1 MRLAWLNSE
10 TIKTM
15 LTVIAIPLALAYL
28 SHRYEETT
36 AKNQAADARLR
47 LYTELLTS
55 REQADSGLR
64 KDMFGKVLDT
74 FMTKRDGDVDQ
85 QLVELELLAANFQ
98 DSLNL
103 SPLFRQLRRQID
115 AQPAKDKAALMERL
129 ESVASD
135 VKARQIEA
143 LELVGAKMDGTV
155 NFAQLDSGTG
165 APVVVD
171 KELSFSDPGS
181 TEVVAGG
188 NHGLHK
194 RHFHVEAMEWDKD
207 QHRLLV
213 QVHDGSKQWVIAVDP
228 FDFPLV
234 DYTRISNTERF
245 TVAMTSYSDEYAQLK
260 FIYFPSSRSGVSD
273 KPYIDQVLASLRLD
287 H

>member
-1 MRLAWLNSE
+1 MRLAWLSSE
-10 TIKTM
+10 TGK
-15 LTVIAIPLALAYL
+15 TVITVLAIPLALAYL

-74 FMTKRDGDVDQ
+74 FMTKRNGDIDQ

-115 AQPAKDKAALMERL
+115 AEAPKDKASLMERL
-129 ESVASD
+129 ESVAND
-135 VKARQIEA
+135 VKAQRIEA
-143 LELVGAKMDGTV
+143 LELVGAKMDGSV
-155 NFAQLDSGTG
+155 NFAQLSAGTSE
-165 APVVVD
+165 PVVD
-171 KELSFSDPGS
+171 KELSFTDPGS
-181 TEVVAGG
+181 TDSSAGG
-188 NHGLHK
+188 NPGLHK
-194 RHFHVEAMEWDKD
+194 RHFRVEALEWDKD
-207 QHRLLV
+207 QQRLLV

-234 DYTRISNTERF
+234 DYTRISSTERF

>member
-1 MRLAWLNSE
+1 MRLGWLNSE
-10 TIKTM
+10 TTKWV
-15 LTVIAIPLALAYL
+15 LTVVGIPLVLAYL
-28 SHRYEETT
+28 SHRYEQTT
-36 AKNQAADARLR
+36 ARNQAADARLR

-74 FMTKRDGDVDQ
+74 FMTKRDGDIDQ

-103 SPLFRQLRRQID
+103 SPLFRQIRRRID
-115 AQPAKDKAALMERL
+115 AQSPADKQALTERL

-135 VKARQIEA
+135 VKDRQIEA

-155 NFAQLDSGTG
+155 NFAQLEAGTS
-165 APVVVD
+165 APVVD
-171 KELSFSDPGS
+171 KELSFSDPGAADS
-181 TEVVAGG
+181 PSGG
-188 NHGLHK
+188 PGVHR
-194 RHFHVEAMEWDKD
+194 RHFHVEALEWDRVL
-207 QHRLLV
+207 HRLLV
-213 QVHDGSKQWVIAVDP
+213 QVHDGSRQWVISVDP

-260 FIYFPSSRSGVSD
+260 FLYFPSSRSGVSD
-273 KPYIDQVLASLRLD
+273 KPYIDQVLASLRID

>member
-1 MRLAWLNSE
+1 MRPAWLNSE
-10 TIKTM
+10 NTKTI
-15 LTVIAIPLALAYL
+15 LTVLAIPLALAYL
-28 SHRYEETT
+28 SHRYEATT

-74 FMTKRDGDVDQ
+74 FMTKRDGDVEQ

-103 SPLFRQLRRQID
+103 SPLFRQLRRQINLQ
-115 AQPAKDKAALMERL
+115 APKEKADLMDRL
-129 ESVASD
+129 ETVAND

-155 NFAQLDSGTG
+155 NFAQLSAGIN
-165 APVVVD
+165 APVVD

-181 TEVVAGG
+181 DAGAGG
-188 NHGLHK
+188 SSGLHR
-194 RHFHVEAMEWDKD
+194 RHFHVEVLEWDKD

-260 FIYFPSSRSGVSD
+260 FLYFPSSRSGVSD

>member
-1 MRLAWLNSE
+1 MRPSWLNSE
-10 TIKTM
+10 TTKWV
-15 LTVIAIPLALAYL
+15 LTVLGIPLALAYL
-28 SHRYEETT
+28 SHRYEQTT

-74 FMTKRDGDVDQ
+74 FMTKRDGDIDQ

-103 SPLFRQLRRQID
+103 SPLFRQIRRKID
-115 AQPAKDKAALMERL
+115 KQPPPEQQAFTERL

-135 VKARQIEA
+135 VKDRQIEA

-155 NFAQLDSGTG
+155 NFAQLEAGTS
-165 APVVVD
+165 APVVD
-171 KELSFSDPGS
+171 KELSFSDPGAVD
-181 TEVVAGG
+181 TPGG
-188 NHGLHK
+188 GPGLHK
-194 RHFHVEAMEWDKD
+194 RHFHVEALEWDKV

-213 QVHDGSKQWVIAVDP
+213 QVHDGAKQWVISVDP

-245 TVAMTSYSDEYAQLK
+245 TVAMTSYSNDYAQLK
-260 FIYFPSSRSGVSD
+260 FLYFPSSRSGVSD

-287 H
+287 AK

>member
-1 MRLAWLNSE
+1 MRPSWLTSDHA
-10 TIKTM
+10 KWV
-15 LTVIAIPLALAYL
+15 LTVVGIPLTLAYL
-28 SHRYEETT
+28 SHRYEQTT
-36 AKNQAADARLR
+36 MKNQAADARLR

-74 FMTKRDGDVDQ
+74 FMTKKDDDINQ

-103 SPLFRQLRRQID
+103 SPLFRQLKRQID
-115 AQPAKDKAALMERL
+115 AQAPKDQVSLMERL
-129 ESVASD
+129 ESVAND
-135 VKARQIEA
+135 VKDRQIEA

-155 NFAQLDSGTG
+155 QFAQLDAG
-165 APVVVD
+165 ASVSVVD

-181 TEVVAGG
+181 SDFAATDNPGV
-188 NHGLHK
+188 HK
-194 RHFHVEAMEWDKD
+194 RHFIVDVLERDKV

-213 QVHDGSKQWVIAVDP
+213 RVHDGKKQWVIGVDP

-245 TVAMTSYSDEYAQLK
+245 TVALTSYANDYAQLK

-273 KPYIDQVLASLRLD
+273 KPYIDQVLSSLRLD

>member
-1 MRLAWLNSE
+1 MRIGWLTSE
-10 TIKTM
+10 TSKWA
-15 LTVIAIPLALAYL
+15 LTVLAIPLALAYL

-74 FMTKRDGDVDQ
+74 FMTKRESDIGQ

-115 AQPAKDKAALMERL
+115 AQSPKDKADLMERL
-129 ESVASD
+129 ESVAND
-135 VKARQIEA
+135 VKDRQIEA

-155 NFAQLDSGTG
+155 NFAQLDAGTS
-165 APVVVD
+165 APVVDRV
-171 KELSFSDPGS
+171 LSFIDPGS
-181 TEVVAGG
+181 ADSSAPNNPGI
-188 NHGLHK
+188 HK
-194 RHFHVEAMEWDKD
+194 RRFHVEVLERDKL

-213 QVHDGSKQWVIAVDP
+213 QVHDGTKQWVIAVDP

-234 DYTRISNTERF
+234 DYTRISSTERF
-245 TVAMTSYSDEYAQLK
+245 TVAMTSYTDEYAQLK

>member
-1 MRLAWLNSE
+1 MRLTWLTSE
-10 TIKTM
+10 TSKWV
-15 LTVIAIPLALAYL
+15 LTVLGIPLALAYM
-28 SHRYEETT
+28 SHRYEVTT

-74 FMTKRDGDVDQ
+74 FMTKRDGDIDQ

-103 SPLFRQLRRQID
+103 SPLFRQIRRKID
-115 AQPAKDKAALMERL
+115 TQPLKDQGPLTERL
-129 ESVASD
+129 ESVAND
-135 VKARQIEA
+135 VKDRQIEA

-155 NFAQLDSGTG
+155 NFAQLEAGTS
-165 APVVVD
+165 APVVD

-181 TEVVAGG
+181 VDSGSPG
-188 NHGLHK
+188 IHK
-194 RHFHVEAMEWDKD
+194 RHFQVEVLEWDKM

-213 QVHDGSKQWVIAVDP
+213 QVHDGAKQWVISVDP

-245 TVAMTSYSDEYAQLK
+245 TVAMTSYSNDYAQLK
-260 FIYFPSSRSGVSD
+260 FLYFPSSRSGVSD
-273 KPYIDQVLASLRLD
+273 KPYIDQVLSSLRLD
-287 H
+287 R

>member
-1 MRLAWLNSE
+1 MNAE
-10 TIKTM
+10 TAK
-15 LTVIAIPLALAYL
+15 TVITVLAIPLALAYL

-74 FMTKRDGDVDQ
+74 FMTKRNGDIDQ

-115 AQPAKDKAALMERL
+115 AEAPKDKASLMERL
-129 ESVASD
+129 ESVAND
-135 VKARQIEA
+135 VKAQQIEA
-143 LELVGAKMDGTV
+143 LELVGGKMDGSV
-155 NFAQLDSGTG
+155 NFAKLSAGTS
-165 APVVVD
+165 APVVD
-171 KELSFSDPGS
+171 KELSFTDPGS
-181 TEVVAGG
+181 TDPGTNG
-188 NHGLHK
+188 NTGLHK
-194 RHFHVEAMEWDKD
+194 RHFHVEALEWNKD
-207 QHRLLV
+207 QQRLLV

-245 TVAMTSYSDEYAQLK
+245 TVAMTSYSDEYAQLT

-273 KPYIDQVLASLRLD
+273 KPYIDQVLSSLRLD

>member
-1 MRLAWLNSE
+1 MRLAWLTSE
-10 TIKTM
+10 TTKWV
-15 LTVIAIPLALAYL
+15 LTVLGIPLVLAYL

-36 AKNQAADARLR
+36 ARNQAADARLR

-74 FMTKRDGDVDQ
+74 FMTKRDGDIDQ

-103 SPLFRQLRRQID
+103 SPLFRQIRRKIQT
-115 AQPAKDKAALMERL
+115 QPPKEQQAFTERL
-129 ESVASD
+129 ESVAND
-135 VKARQIEA
+135 VKDRQIEA

-155 NFAQLDSGTG
+155 NFAQLEAGTS
-165 APVVVD
+165 APIVD
-171 KELSFSDPGS
+171 KELTFSDPGS
-181 TEVVAGG
+181 ADAAATG
-188 NHGLHK
+188 NPGIHK
-194 RHFHVEAMEWDKD
+194 RHFHAEALEWDQV

-213 QVHDGSKQWVIAVDP
+213 QVHDGAKQWVISVDP

-260 FIYFPSSRSGVSD
+260 FLYFPSSRSGVSD

>member
-1 MRLAWLNSE
+1 MRPAWLNSE
-10 TIKTM
+10 NTKTL
-15 LTVIAIPLALAYL
+15 LTVLAIPLALAYL
-28 SHRYEETT
+28 SHRYEQTT

-103 SPLFRQLRRQID
+103 SPLFRQLRRQIKL
-115 AQPAKDKAALMERL
+115 QGPKEKAELMERL
-129 ESVASD
+129 ETVAND

-155 NFAQLDSGTG
+155 NFAQLNAGTN
-165 APVVVD
+165 APVVD

-181 TEVVAGG
+181 DAGPG
-188 NHGLHK
+188 GSGLHK
-194 RHFHVEAMEWDKD
+194 RHFHVEVMEWDQD

-260 FIYFPSSRSGVSD
+260 FLYFPSSRSGVSD

>member
-1 MRLAWLNSE
+1 MRPAWLNSE
-10 TIKTM
+10 NTKTL
-15 LTVIAIPLALAYL
+15 LTVLAIPLALAYL

-103 SPLFRQLRRQID
+103 SPLFRQLRRQINLQ
-115 AQPAKDKAALMERL
+115 APKEKADLMERL
-129 ESVASD
+129 ETVAND

-155 NFAQLDSGTG
+155 NFAQLDAGTN
-165 APVVVD
+165 APVVD
-171 KELSFSDPGS
+171 KELSFTDPGS
-181 TEVVAGG
+181 DAGAG
-188 NHGLHK
+188 RSGLHK
-194 RHFHVEAMEWDKD
+194 RHFHVEVMEWDKD

-260 FIYFPSSRSGVSD
+260 FLYFPSSRSGVSD

>member
-1 MRLAWLNSE
+1 MRLGWLGSE
-10 TIKTM
+10 TTKWV
-15 LTVIAIPLALAYL
+15 LTVLGIPLALAYL

-36 AKNQAADARLR
+36 ARNQAADARLR

-74 FMTKRDGDVDQ
+74 FMTKRDGDIDQ

-103 SPLFRQLRRQID
+103 SPLFRQIRRRID
-115 AQPAKDKAALMERL
+115 TQPPKEKQAFTERL

-135 VKARQIEA
+135 VKDRQIEA

-155 NFAQLDSGTG
+155 NFAQLQAGTS
-165 APVVVD
+165 APVVD
-171 KELSFSDPGS
+171 KELAFADPGS
-181 TEVVAGG
+181 TESPGG
-188 NHGLHK
+188 GPGIHR
-194 RHFHVEAMEWDKD
+194 RHFHVEALEWDKD

-213 QVHDGSKQWVIAVDP
+213 QVHDGVKQWVIGVDP

-260 FIYFPSSRSGVSD
+260 FLYFPSSRSGVSD

>member
-1 MRLAWLNSE
+1 MRLAWLGSE
-10 TIKTM
+10 TTKTL
-15 LTVIAIPLALAYL
+15 LTVLAIPLALAYL

-103 SPLFRQLRRQID
+103 SPLFRQLRRRID
-115 AQPAKDKAALMERL
+115 TQPPKDKASLTERL

-155 NFAQLDSGTG
+155 NFAQLSSGS

-171 KELSFSDPGS
+171 KELSFFDPGS
-181 TEVVAGG
+181 ADAGG
-188 NHGLHK
+188 GGKGGLHK

-287 H
+287 K

>member
-1 MRLAWLNSE
+1 MRTAWIHSE
-10 TIKTM
+10 TTKTI
-15 LTVIAIPLALAYL
+15 LTVLAIPLALAYL
-28 SHRYEETT
+28 SHRYEATT

-74 FMTKRDGDVDQ
+74 FMTKRNGDVDQ

-103 SPLFRQLRRQID
+103 SPLFRQLRRQIN
-115 AQPAKDKAALMERL
+115 AQPPKDKPELMERL
-129 ESVASD
+129 ETVAND

-155 NFAQLDSGTG
+155 NFAQLSAGTS
-165 APVVVD
+165 APVVD

-181 TEVVAGG
+181 TDSGT
-188 NHGLHK
+188 GLHK
-194 RHFHVEAMEWDKD
+194 RHFHVEVMEWDKD

-213 QVHDGSKQWVIAVDP
+213 QVHDGAKQWVIAVDP

-245 TVAMTSYSDEYAQLK
+245 TVAMTSYTDEYAQLK
-260 FIYFPSSRSGVSD
+260 FLYFPSSRSGVSD

>member
-1 MRLAWLNSE
+1 MRLGWLTSE
-10 TIKTM
+10 TTKWV
-15 LTVIAIPLALAYL
+15 LTVLGIPLALAYL

-36 AKNQAADARLR
+36 TRNQAADARLR

-74 FMTKRDGDVDQ
+74 FMTKRDGDIDQ

-103 SPLFRQLRRQID
+103 SPLFRQIRRKID
-115 AQPAKDKAALMERL
+115 TQPPKEKQAFTERL
-129 ESVASD
+129 ESVAND
-135 VKARQIEA
+135 VKDRQIEA
-143 LELVGAKMDGTV
+143 LELVGAKMDGSV
-155 NFAQLDSGTG
+155 NFAQLEAGTS
-165 APVVVD
+165 APIVD
-171 KELSFSDPGS
+171 KELAFSDPGS
-181 TEVVAGG
+181 ADTAASG
-188 NHGLHK
+188 NTGLHK
-194 RHFHVEAMEWDKD
+194 RHFHAEALEWDKV

-213 QVHDGSKQWVIAVDP
+213 QVHDGAKQWVIGVDP

-260 FIYFPSSRSGVSD
+260 FLYFPSSRSGVSD

>member
-1 MRLAWLNSE
+1 MRLAWLTSE
-10 TIKTM
+10 TSKWV
-15 LTVIAIPLALAYL
+15 LTVLGIPLALAYM
-28 SHRYEETT
+28 SHRYEVTT

-74 FMTKRDGDVDQ
+74 FMTKRDGDIDQ

-103 SPLFRQLRRQID
+103 SPLFRQIRRKID
-115 AQPAKDKAALMERL
+115 TQPLKDQGPLTERL
-129 ESVASD
+129 ESVAND
-135 VKARQIEA
+135 VKDRQIEA

-155 NFAQLDSGTG
+155 NFAQLEAGTS
-165 APVVVD
+165 APVVD

-181 TEVVAGG
+181 VDSGTGSPG
-188 NHGLHK
+188 IHK
-194 RHFHVEAMEWDKD
+194 RHFQVEVLEWDKM

-213 QVHDGSKQWVIAVDP
+213 QVHDGAKQWVISVDP

-245 TVAMTSYSDEYAQLK
+245 TVAMTSYSNDYAQLK
-260 FIYFPSSRSGVSD
+260 FLYFASSRSGVID
-273 KPYIDQVLASLRLD
+273 TPYIDQVLSSLRLD
-287 H
+287 R

>member
-1 MRLAWLNSE
+1 MRLAWLDSE
-10 TIKTM
+10 TTKTM

-115 AQPAKDKAALMERL
+115 AQPPKDKAALMERL

-181 TEVVAGG
+181 TDAGAGG
-188 NHGLHK
+188 NRGSPQTPFPCGSHGVGQGSASPVGAGARRLQAMGHRGRSLRFSAGRLHA
-194 RHFHVEAMEWDKD
+194 HL
-207 QHRLLV
+207 QHRALHGGHDLV
-213 QVHDGSKQWVIAVDP
+213 LRRVRAAEIHL
-228 FDFPLV
+228 FPQLP
-234 DYTRISNTERF
+234 ERC
-245 TVAMTSYSDEYAQLK
+245 K
-260 FIYFPSSRSGVSD
+260 R
-273 KPYIDQVLASLRLD
+273 
-287 H
+287 

>member
-1 MRLAWLNSE
+1 MRLGWLTSE
-10 TIKTM
+10 TSKWV
-15 LTVIAIPLALAYL
+15 LTVLGIPLALAYL
-28 SHRYEETT
+28 SHRYEQTT
-36 AKNQAADARLR
+36 ARNQAADARLR

-74 FMTKRDGDVDQ
+74 FMTKRDGDIDQ

-103 SPLFRQLRRQID
+103 SPLFRQIRRTID
-115 AQPAKDKAALMERL
+115 KQPLKEQQAFTERL
-129 ESVASD
+129 ESVAND
-135 VKARQIEA
+135 VKDRQIEA
-143 LELVGAKMDGTV
+143 LELVGAKMDGTI
-155 NFAQLDSGTG
+155 NFAELQAGTS
-165 APVVVD
+165 APIVD
-171 KELSFSDPGS
+171 KELAFSDPGAVD
-181 TEVVAGG
+181 TPGG
-188 NHGLHK
+188 GPGFHK
-194 RHFHVEAMEWDKD
+194 RHFHVEALEWDKV

-213 QVHDGSKQWVIAVDP
+213 QVHDGTKQWVISVDP

-245 TVAMTSYSDEYAQLK
+245 TVAMTSYSDDHAQLK
-260 FIYFPSSRSGVSD
+260 FLYFPSSRSGVSD

-287 H
+287 AK

>member
-1 MRLAWLNSE
+1 MRPAWVTSD
-10 TIKTM
+10 TAKWV
-15 LTVIAIPLALAYL
+15 LTVLAIPLALAYL
-28 SHRYEETT
+28 SHRYEQTT
-36 AKNQAADARLR
+36 MRNQAADARLR
-47 LYTELLTS
+47 LYTELLTT

-74 FMTKRDGDVDQ
+74 FMTKKEGDLDQ

-103 SPLFRQLRRQID
+103 SPLFRQLRREIN
-115 AQPAKDKAALMERL
+115 AQAPKDQENMMERL
-129 ESVASD
+129 ERVAND
-135 VKARQIEA
+135 VKDRQIEA

-155 NFAQLDSGTG
+155 MFAQLDAGTS
-165 APVVVD
+165 APVVD
-171 KELSFSDPGS
+171 KELTFLDPGS
-181 TEVVAGG
+181 SDAAATDNPGV
-188 NHGLHK
+188 HK
-194 RHFHVEAMEWDKD
+194 RHFNVEVLERDKV

-213 QVHDGSKQWVIAVDP
+213 RVHDGKRQWVIGVDP

-245 TVAMTSYSDEYAQLK
+245 TVAMTSYTDAYAQLK

>member
-1 MRLAWLNSE
+1 MRAAWLTSE
-10 TIKTM
+10 TSKWV
-15 LTVIAIPLALAYL
+15 LTVLGIPLALAYL
-28 SHRYEETT
+28 SHRYETTT

-74 FMTKRDGDVDQ
+74 FMTKRDGDIDQ

-103 SPLFRQLRRQID
+103 SPLFRQIRRKID
-115 AQPAKDKAALMERL
+115 AQSPKEREAFTERL

-135 VKARQIEA
+135 VKDRQIEA

-155 NFAQLDSGTG
+155 NFAQLEAGTS
-165 APVVVD
+165 APVVD

-181 TEVVAGG
+181 TDASGSG
-188 NHGLHK
+188 SPGIHK
-194 RHFHVEAMEWDKD
+194 RHFHVEVLEWDKI

-213 QVHDGSKQWVIAVDP
+213 QVHDGAKQWVIGVDP

-245 TVAMTSYSDEYAQLK
+245 TVAMTSYSNDYAQLK
-260 FIYFPSSRSGVSD
+260 FLYFPSSRSGVSD

>member
-103 SPLFRQLRRQID
+103 SPLFRQLRRQIN
-115 AQPAKDKAALMERL
+115 AR
-129 ESVASD
+129 
-135 VKARQIEA
+135 VKAGDWTGVRIRAPGERCGRFMILPPEWMPRSARAFLRKA
-143 LELVGAKMDGTV
+143 LAAE
-155 NFAQLDSGTG
+155 
-165 APVVVD
+165 
-171 KELSFSDPGS
+171 
-181 TEVVAGG
+181 
-188 NHGLHK
+188 
-194 RHFHVEAMEWDKD
+194 
-207 QHRLLV
+207 HRRV
-213 QVHDGSKQWVIAVDP
+213 RV
-228 FDFPLV
+228 
-234 DYTRISNTERF
+234 
-245 TVAMTSYSDEYAQLK
+245 
-260 FIYFPSSRSGVSD
+260 SR
-273 KPYIDQVLASLRLD
+273 
-287 H
+287 

>member
-1 MRLAWLNSE
+1 MRLGWLTSE
-10 TIKTM
+10 HTKWM
-15 LTVIAIPLALAYL
+15 LTVLAIPLALAYL

-74 FMTKRDGDVDQ
+74 FMTKRDGDIGQ

-115 AQPAKDKAALMERL
+115 AQAPKDKVALLERL
-129 ESVASD
+129 ESVAND
-135 VKARQIEA
+135 VKDRQIEA

-155 NFAQLDSGTG
+155 SFAQLDAGNSV
-165 APVVVD
+165 PVVD
-171 KELSFSDPGS
+171 KVLTFSDPGS
-181 TEVVAGG
+181 ADSGATDNPGI
-188 NHGLHK
+188 HK
-194 RHFHVEAMEWDKD
+194 RHFNVEVLERDKT

-213 QVHDGSKQWVIAVDP
+213 RVHDGAKQWVIGVDQ

-234 DYTRISNTERF
+234 DYTRISSTERF
-245 TVAMTSYSDEYAQLK
+245 TVALTSYTDEYAQLK

>member
-1 MRLAWLNSE
+1 MRPAWFNSE
-10 TIKTM
+10 TIKWV
-15 LTVIAIPLALAYL
+15 LTVLGIPLALAYF
-28 SHRYEETT
+28 SHRYEATT

-47 LYTELLTS
+47 LYTQLLTS
-55 REQADSGLR
+55 REQADSDLR

-74 FMTKRDGDVDQ
+74 FMTKRDGDIDQ

-103 SPLFRQLRRQID
+103 SPLFRQIRRKIATTPSPKEKQ
-115 AQPAKDKAALMERL
+115 AFTERL

-135 VKARQIEA
+135 VKDRQIEA

-155 NFAQLDSGTG
+155 NFAQLEAGTS
-165 APVVVD
+165 APVVD
-171 KELSFSDPGS
+171 KELSFADPGGADS
-181 TEVVAGG
+181 PTGSPG
-188 NHGLHK
+188 IHK
-194 RHFHVEAMEWDKD
+194 RHFHVEALEWDKE

-213 QVHDGSKQWVIAVDP
+213 QVHDGAKQWVISVDP

-260 FIYFPSSRSGVSD
+260 FLYFPSSRSGVSD

>member
-1 MRLAWLNSE
+1 MRPRWLDSE
-10 TIKTM
+10 TTKWV
-15 LTVIAIPLALAYL
+15 LTVVGIPLALAYL
-28 SHRYEETT
+28 SHRYEQTT
-36 AKNQAADARLR
+36 ARNQAADARLR

-74 FMTKRDGDVDQ
+74 FMTKRDGDIDQ

-103 SPLFRQLRRQID
+103 SPLFRQIRRKID
-115 AQPAKDKAALMERL
+115 AQAPVDKQALTERL

-135 VKARQIEA
+135 VKDRQIEA

-155 NFAQLDSGTG
+155 NFAQLEAGTS
-165 APVVVD
+165 APVVD
-171 KELSFSDPGS
+171 KELSFSDPG
-181 TEVVAGG
+181 AADAPGG
-188 NHGLHK
+188 GPGLHK
-194 RHFHVEAMEWDKD
+194 RHFHVEALEWDKVL
-207 QHRLLV
+207 HRLLV
-213 QVHDGSKQWVIAVDP
+213 QVHDGSKQWVISVDP

-245 TVAMTSYSDEYAQLK
+245 TVAMTSYSDDYAQLK
-260 FIYFPSSRSGVSD
+260 FLYFPSSRSGVSD

>member
-10 TIKTM
+10 TGKTM
-15 LTVIAIPLALAYL
+15 LTVLAIPLALAYL

-74 FMTKRDGDVDQ
+74 FMTKRDGDIGQ

-115 AQPAKDKAALMERL
+115 AQAPKDKASLMERL
-129 ESVASD
+129 ESVAND

-155 NFAQLDSGTG
+155 NFAQLSAGTN
-165 APVVVD
+165 AAVVD

-181 TEVVAGG
+181 TDSTASGSP
-188 NHGLHK
+188 GLHK
-194 RHFHVEAMEWDKD
+194 RHFHVEVLEWDKD

>member
-1 MRLAWLNSE
+1 VRPNWLNSE
-10 TIKTM
+10 STKWV
-15 LTVIAIPLALAYL
+15 LTVLGIPLALAYL
-28 SHRYEETT
+28 SHRYEQTT

-74 FMTKRDGDVDQ
+74 FMTKRDGDIDQ

-103 SPLFRQLRRQID
+103 SPLFRQIRRKIEN
-115 AQPAKDKAALMERL
+115 QPQNEKRAFTERL

-135 VKARQIEA
+135 VKDRQIEA

-155 NFAQLDSGTG
+155 NFAQLEAGTS
-165 APVVVD
+165 AAVVD
-171 KELSFSDPGS
+171 KELSFSDPGG
-181 TEVVAGG
+181 TDTPGG
-188 NHGLHK
+188 GPGIHK
-194 RHFHVEAMEWDKD
+194 RHFHVEALEWDK
-207 QHRLLV
+207 QLHRLLV

-260 FIYFPSSRSGVSD
+260 FLYFPSSRSGVSD

-287 H
+287 R

>member
-1 MRLAWLNSE
+1 MRPAWLTSE
-10 TIKTM
+10 TSKWV
-15 LTVIAIPLALAYL
+15 LTVLGIPLALAYL
-28 SHRYEETT
+28 SHRYEATT

-74 FMTKRDGDVDQ
+74 FMTKRDGDIDQ

-103 SPLFRQLRRQID
+103 SPLFRQIRRKID
-115 AQPAKDKAALMERL
+115 AQSPKDKEALTERL

-135 VKARQIEA
+135 VKDRQIEA

-155 NFAQLDSGTG
+155 NFAQLEAGTS
-165 APVVVD
+165 APVVD

-181 TEVVAGG
+181 TDASGSG
-188 NHGLHK
+188 SPGIHK
-194 RHFHVEAMEWDKD
+194 RHFHVEVLEWDKI

-213 QVHDGSKQWVIAVDP
+213 QVHDGAKQWVIGVDP

-245 TVAMTSYSDEYAQLK
+245 TVAMTSYSNDYAQLK
-260 FIYFPSSRSGVSD
+260 FLYFPSSRSGVSD

>member
-1 MRLAWLNSE
+1 MRPSWLNSDS
-10 TIKTM
+10 TKWV
-15 LTVIAIPLALAYL
+15 LTVLMIPLALAYL
-28 SHRYEETT
+28 SHRYEQPTV
-36 AKNQAADARLR
+36 ANQAADARIR

-74 FMTKRDGDVDQ
+74 FMTKRDGDLDQ

-103 SPLFRQLRRQID
+103 SPLFRQLRRNID
-115 AQPAKDKAALMERL
+115 AQKPRDQLDLLARL
-129 ESVASD
+129 ESVADD
-135 VKARQIEA
+135 VKDRQIES

-155 NFAQLDSGTG
+155 DFAQLDTG
-165 APVVVD
+165 SSVSVVD
-171 KELSFSDPGS
+171 KELSFVDPGS
-181 TEVVAGG
+181 NDLAAGG
-188 NHGLHK
+188 TPGVHK
-194 RHFHVEAMEWDKD
+194 RRFNVEVLERDKVK
-207 QHRLLV
+207 QRLLV
-213 QVHDGSKQWVIAVDP
+213 RVHDGEHQWVFSVDP
-228 FDFPLV
+228 FDFPMV
-234 DYTRISNTERF
+234 DYTRISNSERF
-245 TVAMTSYSDEYAQLK
+245 TVALKSYTDDYAQLK